1 MRLFKIYIRFFL
13 RRIMLL
19 LYLLFFVALY
29 FILDLE
35 HFNVFWGKIANP
47 FYDFF
52 SAQSRF
58 FYVIIIIIIFAFTTT
73 IVEIILAIVFS
84 KLQDKRIKR
93 TSRIDSDINSRI
105 FQHLY
110 DTNDIDADIYYIQ
123 EHKRLYTS
131 DYPQLIFINRLRRI
145 SLLTKGNVNAHCI
158 RLFHLLNSE
167 DLIRTYLK
175 SPNLRHKLLAI
186 RIIGD
191 FRLKVFLP
199 ELKKL
204 IRHKKAII
212 ASEAMYA
219 YVKTETNTDFL
230 FLMERNKT
238 ISKLDMFNFYQIA
251 KNYKQINYKALITSS
266 LPSISALGLHFAAMH
281 NVTSVKAEIFKR
293 INHIDPLVS
302 HEAQSA
308 YLEMIEDYDAAILLN
323 LFDAFD
329 HENQLKILN
338 LLGDYLDNPLVLSM
352 FSNII
357 EQFGYELKTAAMQI
371 LMQHNI
377 SATLKFRNHSN
388 PMIQKAYNELTDF

>member
-158 RLFHLLNSE
+158 RLFHLLKSE

>member
-158 RLFHLLNSE
+158 RLVYLLKSE

-323 LFDAFD
+323 RFDAFD

>member
-186 RIIGD
+186 RVIGD

-219 YVKTETNTDFL
+219 YVKIETNTDFL

-251 KNYKQINYKALITSS
+251 KNYKQIIYKALITSS

-323 LFDAFD
+323 RFNAFD